1 MLKMIV
7 MCFRY
12 TEIKVP
18 IKTIVS
24 MINDCDIDNDGCI
37 SIGELIKVLK
47 KQYAILKRKRA

>member
-1 MLKMIV
+1 MIV

-18 IKTIVS
+18 IKAIVS

-47 KQYAILKRKRA
+47 KYYTILKRKRA